1 MTISYQLRKTRGQ
14 HYVFIALYEGKYSE
28 LISTGQKI
36 EYSTWN
42 KKLRQLSNPSSETAM
57 LIEKVKEDIL
67 RVRRRMI
74 AQDLPITPYSLKAEY
89 LKSKSQ
95 ARDEQ
100 REIDTQTKAS
110 KSSVSSLIEK
120 WKEEALDEYQDST
133 VAVVKTSI
141 NMFKTFLANRYPRLE
156 RSELNA
162 DVFREYS
169 RYLETKRKVADSTHG
184 KRIKHLRWFLKWIG
198 IDDNLVKKIKIR
210 TVTQDERNI
219 FRLTMAELLALEAV
233 DVSAS
238 AEQQKAKDTFLI
250 GCYTGLRVS
259 DIKRISP
266 HRISNNSIHILQK
279 KNRKNNSVPILP
291 QLRAILE
298 RYNYHAPKIAEQQVN
313 QSIKKVC
320 AAAGIDQPIFKKQKK
335 AGKLI
340 EVLHPKHDLITTHSA
355 GKTFISLAGE
365 RWGLRP
371 EEIAAIVGKD
381 VKTILAYYLEPDID
395 VAKQKMIEAEN
406 RALMKIAN

>member
-1 MTISYQLRKTRGQ
+1 MTISFQLRKTRGQ
-14 HYVFIALYEGKYSE
+14 HYIFLALYQGTDSE

-36 EYSTWN
+36 QISDWN
-42 KKLRQLSNPSSETAM
+42 TKLRQLSNPTSETAM
-57 LIEKVKEDIL
+57 VIEKVKED
-67 RVRRRMI
+67 VQKARRRMI

-89 LKSKSQ
+89 QKSKNQ
-95 ARDEQ
+95 VRDEQ
-100 REIDTQTKAS
+100 REVDSQAKAS

-120 WKEEALDEYQDST
+120 WKDEALDEYQDST

-141 NMFKTFLANRYPRLE
+141 NMFKTFLAGRFPRLE
-156 RSELNA
+156 RSELSA

-169 RYLETKRKVADSTHG
+169 RYLETTRKLADSTHG
-184 KRIKHLRWFLKWIG
+184 KRMKHLRWFLKWTG
-198 IDDNLVKKIKIR
+198 MDDGLIKKIKIR
-210 TVTQDERNI
+210 TVSQDERNI
-219 FRLTMAELLALEAV
+219 FRLTAAELSALEAV
-233 DVSAS
+233 DVSES
-238 AEQQKAKDTFLI
+238 AEMQKAKDTFLI

-266 HRISNNSIHILQK
+266 HRISNSGINILQK
-279 KNRKNNSVPILP
+279 KNRKNNCVPILP
-291 QLRAILE
+291 QLKAILE
-298 RYNYHAPKIAEQQVN
+298 RYDYHAPKIAEQQVN
-313 QSIKKVC
+313 ESIKLVC
-320 AAAGIDQPIFKKQKK
+320 AKADIKQPTFKKSKK
-335 AGKLI
+335 SGRII
-340 EVLHPKHDLITTHSA
+340 ETLKPKCELITTHSA

-406 RALMKIAN
+406 RALMKIAT